1 MKDKTWDLK
10 KKYFKEFIK
19 RKFYPNT
26 YLVRS
31 IFSNDYSNII
41 VKKKKIKILDIG
53 TLYLNNLVPFK
64 DRSHKL
70 YATELTKSG
79 VEVSKS
85 IAKKEKIKC
94 IIRQGSNTHLPFQ
107 NSFFD
112 VIISLN
118 TLHYEQDIKKIN
130 LALIE
135 FKRVLKNRGIL
146 FIETAAPRHDFYKKC
161 IKVKDNSYKLK
172 DAKDIRNNQ
181 IFTFFKNKKQIYRLM
196 KKHFSS
202 VEVGEVLE
210 YYEKKDL
217 NFFEIKCKK

>member
-107 NSFFD
+107 NSFF
-112 VIISLN
+112 
-118 TLHYEQDIKKIN
+118 E
-130 LALIE
+130 
-135 FKRVLKNRGIL
+135 RVLMFLG
-146 FIETAAPRHDFYKKC
+146 
-161 IKVKDNSYKLK
+161 
-172 DAKDIRNNQ
+172 
-181 IFTFFKNKKQIYRLM
+181 M
-196 KKHFSS
+196 
-202 VEVGEVLE
+202 E
-210 YYEKKDL
+210 YTWSTL
-217 NFFEIKCKK
+217 